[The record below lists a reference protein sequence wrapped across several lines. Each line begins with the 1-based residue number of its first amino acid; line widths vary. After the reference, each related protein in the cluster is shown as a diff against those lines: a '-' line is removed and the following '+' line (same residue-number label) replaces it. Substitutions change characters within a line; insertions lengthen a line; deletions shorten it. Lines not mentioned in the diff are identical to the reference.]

1 MSQNVGR
8 DLPEHKENDLTDLG
22 PLNIIRTETV
32 LSRLPIHNLSKKGRV
47 NIQITKKNKYGEIDL
62 RWEVSYNDRYGQPR
76 QLAYKLDTIVINQ
89 KTDELGRPLPKLI
102 RLGSL
107 MHICG
112 LLGLVDGGRQKSDL
126 KKAFHQNAGA
136 YIIAKLHYRSVDG
149 TERVLEAGFTR
160 YSVIFTGERLPNGE
174 TADAVYLLLNDPYL
188 DVLNHAPVRPL
199 DYDYLKI
206 LTPTAQRFYE
216 IISYRIF
223 AALKYRHPHAKLL
236 YSDYCTFSAQQRY
249 YDYDHFKKQ
258 MYKVHRPHLQSGYLK
273 NVSYEAMT
281 DSEAQPD
288 WMMLYVPG
296 IKAQAEYKTFNSKHL
311 TETPLLDENQE
322 QGTVHELQEI
332 EDHRITQAKAL
343 VAHFYKRFHSRE
355 NASPQPKEIDQAEKV
370 IMEHG
375 FERAKYLIDFS
386 HRHALTTNYKPETFG
401 GILHYTTRAL
411 EAYDVQVSHAQAQA
425 TIDTCTYCDRAG
437 WIAFEDA
444 QGQRFVSRCPHHLE
458 TIQHLELQKGYKRT
472 R

>member
-273 NVSYEAMT
+273 KVSYEAMT
-281 DSEAQPD
+281 DSETQPD

-311 TETPLLDENQE
+311 TATPLLDENQE

-332 EDHRITQAKAL
+332 EDHRTTQAKVL
-343 VAHFYKRFHSRE
+343 VSHFYKRFHSRE
-355 NASPQPKEIDQAEKV
+355 NASPQPKEIDQAEQV

-386 HRHALTTNYKPETFG
+386 HRHAPTTNYKPETFG

-444 QGQRFVSRCPHHLE
+444 ERQRFVSRCPHNLE

>member
-1 MSQNVGR
+1 
-8 DLPEHKENDLTDLG
+8 
-22 PLNIIRTETV
+22 
-32 LSRLPIHNLSKKGRV
+32 
-47 NIQITKKNKYGEIDL
+47 
-62 RWEVSYNDRYGQPR
+62 
-76 QLAYKLDTIVINQ
+76 
-89 KTDELGRPLPKLI
+89 
-102 RLGSL
+102 

-273 NVSYEAMT
+273 KVSYEAMT
-281 DSEAQPD
+281 DSETQPD

-296 IKAQAEYKTFNSKHL
+296 IKAQAEYKTFNNKHL
-311 TETPLLDENQE
+311 TAAPLLDENQE

-332 EDHRITQAKAL
+332 EDHRTTQAKVL

-355 NASPQPKEIDQAEKV
+355 NASPQPKEIDQAEQV

-386 HRHALTTNYKPETFG
+386 HRHAPTTNYKPETFG

-444 QGQRFVSRCPHHLE
+444 EGQRFVSRCPHHLE

>member
-1 MSQNVGR
+1 
-8 DLPEHKENDLTDLG
+8 
-22 PLNIIRTETV
+22 
-32 LSRLPIHNLSKKGRV
+32 
-47 NIQITKKNKYGEIDL
+47 
-62 RWEVSYNDRYGQPR
+62 
-76 QLAYKLDTIVINQ
+76 
-89 KTDELGRPLPKLI
+89 
-102 RLGSL
+102 

-223 AALKYRHPHAKLL
+223 AALKYRHPHAKLP

-258 MYKVHRPHLQSGYLK
+258 MYKVHRPHLQSGYIK
-273 NVSYEAMT
+273 KVSYEAIT
-281 DSEAQPD
+281 DSENQPD

-296 IKAQAEYKTFNSKHL
+296 IKAQTEYKTFNSKQL
-311 TETPLLDENQE
+311 TETPLLDENQA
-322 QGTVHELQEI
+322 QGTVHKLQEV
-332 EDHRITQAKAL
+332 EDHHTTQAKIL
-343 VAHFYKRFHSRE
+343 VAHSYKRFH
-355 NASPQPKEIDQAEKV
+355 
-370 IMEHG
+370 
-375 FERAKYLIDFS
+375 
-386 HRHALTTNYKPETFG
+386 
-401 GILHYTTRAL
+401 GIHY
-411 EAYDVQVSHAQAQA
+411 
-425 TIDTCTYCDRAG
+425 
-437 WIAFEDA
+437 
-444 QGQRFVSRCPHHLE
+444 
-458 TIQHLELQKGYKRT
+458 RT
-472 R
+472 VFDL